1 MNCVCYNIMNAL
13 QTQISNL
20 LTALVN
26 NRINSG
32 SPSTDDGSS
41 YQPNF
46 NLLDQDNSTTFDA
59 NTFFYICMILLAIVT
74 LSSMIGTRRRGIGGN
89 RSTLK

>member
-1 MNCVCYNIMNAL
+1 MNDL
-13 QTQISNL
+13 FKQLSNL

-46 NLLDQDNSTTFDA
+46 NLLDQGYSTTFDA

-74 LSSMIGTRRRGIGGN
+74 LTSMMGTRRRGFGGN

>member
-1 MNCVCYNIMNAL
+1 MNAL
-13 QTQISNL
+13 QNQLSNL
-20 LTALVN
+20 ITALVN

-41 YQPNF
+41 YRPNF
-46 NLLDQDNSTTFDA
+46 NLLDQGNSTTFDA

-74 LSSMIGTRRRGIGGN
+74 LSSMMGTRRRGIGGN

>member
-13 QTQISNL
+13 QTQLSNL
-20 LTALVN
+20 ITALVN

-32 SPSTDDGSS
+32 SPSTDDGSA
-41 YQPNF
+41 YRPNF
-46 NLLDQDNSTTFDA
+46 NLLDQGNSTTFDA

-74 LSSMIGTRRRGIGGN
+74 LSSMMGTRRRGIGGN

>member
-13 QTQISNL
+13 QTQLSNL
-20 LTALVN
+20 LTTLVN

>member
-13 QTQISNL
+13 QTQLSNL
-20 LTALVN
+20 ITALVN

-32 SPSTDDGSS
+32 SPSTDYGSS
-41 YQPNF
+41 YRPNF
-46 NLLDQDNSTTFDA
+46 NLLDQGNSTTFDA

-74 LSSMIGTRRRGIGGN
+74 LSSMMGTRRRGIGGN

>member
-1 MNCVCYNIMNAL
+1 MNCVCYDIMNAL
-13 QTQISNL
+13 QTQLSNL
-20 LTALVN
+20 LTAVVN

-32 SPSTDDGSS
+32 APSTDDGSS
-41 YQPNF
+41 YRPNF
-46 NLLDQDNSTTFDA
+46 NLLDQGNSTTFDA

-74 LSSMIGTRRRGIGGN
+74 LSSMMGTRRRGIGGN

>member
-89 RSTLK
+89 RSKLK

>member
-13 QTQISNL
+13 QTQLSNL
-20 LTALVN
+20 ITALVN

-32 SPSTDDGSS
+32 CASTDDGSS
-41 YQPNF
+41 YRPNV
-46 NLLDQDNSTTFDA
+46 NLLDQGNSTTFDA

-74 LSSMIGTRRRGIGGN
+74 LSSMMGTRRRGIGGN

>member
-13 QTQISNL
+13 QNQLSNL
-20 LTALVN
+20 ITALVN

-41 YQPNF
+41 YRPNF
-46 NLLDQDNSTTFDA
+46 NLLDQGNSTTFDA

-74 LSSMIGTRRRGIGGN
+74 LSSMMGTRRRGIGGN

>member
-1 MNCVCYNIMNAL
+1 MNTILTELSNIF
-13 QTQISNL
+13 
-20 LTALVN
+20 TALAN

-46 NLLDQDNSTTFDA
+46 NLLDQGYSTTFDA

-74 LSSMIGTRRRGIGGN
+74 LTSMMGTRRRGFGGN